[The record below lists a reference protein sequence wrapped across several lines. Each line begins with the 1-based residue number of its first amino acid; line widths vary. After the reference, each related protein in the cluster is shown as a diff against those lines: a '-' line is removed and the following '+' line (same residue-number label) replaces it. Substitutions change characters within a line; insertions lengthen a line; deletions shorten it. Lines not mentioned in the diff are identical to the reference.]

1 MYRNFIG
8 ISSRVQGL
16 FMYEEY
22 YVKVLKDVFNV
33 SHQIFNA
40 IGTRGQFFGY
50 LDQQVKGICDLM
62 NLNANALKGVANDW
76 TQILNT
82 ASSQLNNFL
91 NNYNAF
97 INNILTAGNDMRSII
112 RPVISFLDMLDIGGE
127 TFASTWGSVAFNETI
142 ADIALEYGKS
152 SATLNGD
159 YFVTNQGNSFQIS
172 DQMLVHLNDDRSNL
186 EFILTKTTKLALVDA
201 NIRNILIQ
209 IHNDIIIP
217 NY

>member
-1 MYRNFIG
+1 
-8 ISSRVQGL
+8 
-16 FMYEEY
+16 
-22 YVKVLKDVFNV
+22 
-33 SHQIFNA
+33 
-40 IGTRGQFFGY
+40 
-50 LDQQVKGICDLM
+50 
-62 NLNANALKGVANDW
+62 
-76 TQILNT
+76 
-82 ASSQLNNFL
+82 
-91 NNYNAF
+91 
-97 INNILTAGNDMRSII
+97 
-112 RPVISFLDMLDIGGE
+112 MLDIGGE